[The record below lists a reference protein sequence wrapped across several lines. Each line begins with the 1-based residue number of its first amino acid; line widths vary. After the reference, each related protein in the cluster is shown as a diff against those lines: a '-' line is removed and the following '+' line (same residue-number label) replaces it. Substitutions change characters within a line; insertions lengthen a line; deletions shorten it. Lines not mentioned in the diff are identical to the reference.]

1 MYRTR
6 KHLGENSVYECLS
19 QHTFAQDLGAPYVYN
34 YQEGD
39 AESAFKAVKLAVDYN
54 GGRGFPPYVPP
65 DHAPETVTRRIIESL
80 ETHFQMDAAGMCVC
94 VVGVG
99 VGVGW

>member
-1 MYRTR
+1 VYKTR
-6 KHLGENSVYECLS
+6 KDLHENSVYECLS

-65 DHAPETVTRRIIESL
+65 DHTPEAVTRRIMESL
-80 ETHFQMDAAGMCVC
+80 ETHFHMDSAGMCRRD
-94 VVGVG
+94 
-99 VGVGW
+99 